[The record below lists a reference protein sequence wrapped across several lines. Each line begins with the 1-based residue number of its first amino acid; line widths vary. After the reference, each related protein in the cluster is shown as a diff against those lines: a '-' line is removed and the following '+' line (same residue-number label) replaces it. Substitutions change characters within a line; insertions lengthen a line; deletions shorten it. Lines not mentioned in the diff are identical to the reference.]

1 MRKDELRRAGK
12 ERDPTDVVAHHP
24 LAAARCSAPLKV
36 GKIEPNAHTH
46 RRGRVLEATRD
57 CLAPCTYREQPTP
70 GQRSP
75 GTDSSLPNLTGAS
88 L

>member
-1 MRKDELRRAGK
+1 MRKEELRGTGG

-36 GKIEPNAHTH
+36 GKIEPDAHTH
-46 RRGRVLEATRD
+46 RRGRVLEATRYSS
-57 CLAPCTYREQPTP
+57 APCTYREQPTP

-75 GTDSSLPNLTGAS
+75 ESDSALPNLTGAY